1 MTCRSF
7 HQVEIEC
14 DHKYLTYIQI
24 TTPDACMQV
33 LGNID
38 RTSVLSDSTISAIFV
53 LLDSTK
59 NRYLGTG
66 CWRQNRGQKIVLC
79 HRGLFFVLYFVAD
92 SSTSAL
98 HYRGQFI
105 NSLQN
110 RGQLLLIEFSRTGRQ
125 YGCTSRFSWPI

>member
-1 MTCRSF
+1 MTCQSF
-7 HQVEIEC
+7 HEVEIEC

-24 TTPDACMQV
+24 TTPDACMKV
-33 LGNID
+33 LGNTD

-92 SSTSAL
+92 SL
-98 HYRGQFI
+98 HGYRRVATAGHI
-105 NSLQN
+105 NSNIFVL
-110 RGQLLLIEFSRTGRQ
+110 
-125 YGCTSRFSWPI
+125 